1 MRSIPRMPSFVDI
14 RRHSKAIE
22 QNDESMS
29 TSAKLTSTALSDLD
43 KLWWNRQK
51 QFADRFVVKTNEKA
65 QMLAEHEV
73 VVTTACSDLKR
84 DCTNVG
90 AFISGQVSDN
100 IQSSTSKLWDLA
112 NMQTKYARGTG
123 SVAAGII

>member
-1 MRSIPRMPSFVDI
+1 MVNGQVNLMSTANEDHLTQVEKQNNALGNMMDEVQSSAMHIFNEVDSNNAFI

-51 QFADRFVVKTNEKA
+51 QF
-65 QMLAEHEV
+65 
-73 VVTTACSDLKR
+73 C
-84 DCTNVG
+84 
-90 AFISGQVSDN
+90 
-100 IQSSTSKLWDLA
+100 
-112 NMQTKYARGTG
+112 
-123 SVAAGII
+123 

>member
-1 MRSIPRMPSFVDI
+1 M
-14 RRHSKAIE
+14 
-22 QNDESMS
+22 
-29 TSAKLTSTALSDLD
+29 LSLQVPLYLIWINYGGID
-43 KLWWNRQK
+43 KNN
-51 QFADRFVVKTNEKA
+51 FADRFVVKTNEKA

-90 AFISGQVSDN
+90 AFISGQVSDH